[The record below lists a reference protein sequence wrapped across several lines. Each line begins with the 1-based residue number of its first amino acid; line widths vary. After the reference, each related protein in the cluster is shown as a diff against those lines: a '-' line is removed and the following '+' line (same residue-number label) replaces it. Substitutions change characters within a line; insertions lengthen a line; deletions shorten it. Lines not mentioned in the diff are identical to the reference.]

1 MELSFNMGQS
11 VENYGAAGAAKTQ
24 KPTAQLIL
32 LGILAGF
39 LIAIAAAAT
48 NTAVH
53 GIPEVWICKTICG
66 LLFPFGL
73 GMVILCGAELFTGNN
88 LIVISL
94 LDERCTIKGL
104 LRNWVIVYLA
114 NFAGSLLVAAGCAF
128 FGQMSMSGNLLAV
141 TTMKTALAKVNLPF
155 GNALVLGILCNILV
169 CLAVLMAGCAKNVTG
184 KILGAFLP
192 ICFFVLCGFEHSV
205 ANMYYIGA
213 GLFAKAVPAY
223 AETAAAVGL
232 DLSTLTWGSFLVKN
246 LLPVTIG
253 NIIGGAGTGWLMW
266 CCYRKK

>member
-1 MELSFNMGQS
+1 MELSFNMGKS
-11 VENYGAAGAAKTQ
+11 VENYAAAGAAKTK
-24 KPTAQLIL
+24 KPTVQLVL

-53 GIPEVWICKTICG
+53 GIPEVWTAKTICG

-73 GMVILCGAELFTGNN
+73 GTVILCGAELFTGNN
-88 LIVISL
+88 LIVISVL
-94 LDERCTIKGL
+94 SGRCGWRGL
-104 LRNWVIVYLA
+104 LRNWIVVYLA

-128 FGQMSMSGNLLAV
+128 FGQLSYSGNLLAV
-141 TTMKTALAKVNLPF
+141 TTMKTALAKVSLPF

-169 CLAVLMAGCAKNVTG
+169 CLAVLMAGCAKDVTG
-184 KILGAFLP
+184 KILAAFLP

-213 GLFAKAVPAY
+213 GLFAKLVPAY
-223 AETAAAVGL
+223 AQSAAQAGL
-232 DLSTLTWGSFLVKN
+232 DLSALTWGSFLVRN
-246 LLPVTIG
+246 LLPVTLG
-253 NIIGGAGTGWLMW
+253 NILGGTGVGWVMW
-266 CCYRKK
+266 KCYRAD